1 MELSG
6 QIKKYRD
13 QLGLSQEELAEK
25 IFVTRQSIS
34 NWENDKT
41 YPDLQS
47 LLRLSE
53 LFGLSLDE
61 LIKGDIET
69 MKDEI
74 NKLEIK
80 KMNRWG
86 NLLAILFLAL
96 VILPVPLLKIL
107 DTDTVGFLLV
117 MAPLFVISMA
127 VALRVEKLKKDNDVH
142 TYKEI
147 VAFCEQAAGRAG
159 QGRGEGQAAL
169 PGVYSGHKCRP
180 HRPFGSR
187 RYYPHVYGLRL
198 FDEGLRKRSRPALG
212 RLRFHT
218 HSVV

>member
-1 MELSG
+1 MG
-6 QIKKYRD
+6 QYPD

-47 LLRLSE
+47 LLRLSD

-147 VAFCEQAAGRAG
+147 VAFCEGRRLDELDKAVEKGKRPYQAFIAAISAALIALLAAGGITLMYMA
-159 QGRGEGQAAL
+159 
-169 PGVYSGHKCRP
+169 
-180 HRPFGSR
+180 
-187 RYYPHVYGLRL
+187 
-198 FDEGLRKRSRPALG
+198 FDYLTKG
-212 RLRFHT
+212 
-218 HSVV
+218 

>member
-6 QIKKYRD
+6 QIKKHRD
-13 QLGLSQEELAEK
+13 ELGLSQEELAEK
-25 IFVTRQSIS
+25 IFVTRQSVS
-34 NWENDKT
+34 NWENGKT

-47 LLRLSE
+47 LLRLSD

-147 VAFCEQAAGRAG
+147 VTFCEGRRLDELDKAVEKGKRPYQAFIAAISAALIALLAAGGITLMYMA
-159 QGRGEGQAAL
+159 
-169 PGVYSGHKCRP
+169 
-180 HRPFGSR
+180 
-187 RYYPHVYGLRL
+187 
-198 FDEGLRKRSRPALG
+198 FDYLTKG
-212 RLRFHT
+212 
-218 HSVV
+218 

>member
-47 LLRLSE
+47 LIRLSE

-147 VAFCEQAAGRAG
+147 VAFCEGRRLDELDKAVEKGKRPYQAFIAAISAALIALLAAGGITLMYMA
-159 QGRGEGQAAL
+159 
-169 PGVYSGHKCRP
+169 
-180 HRPFGSR
+180 
-187 RYYPHVYGLRL
+187 
-198 FDEGLRKRSRPALG
+198 FDYLTKG
-212 RLRFHT
+212 
-218 HSVV
+218 

>member
-69 MKDEI
+69 MKEEI
-74 NKLEIK
+74 NRLEIQ

-86 NLLAILFLAL
+86 GILAL
-96 VILPVPLLKIL
+96 LMLTLMLLPAPLLKLL
-107 DTDTVGFLLV
+107 DTAGFLLV
-117 MAPLFVISMA
+117 MAPLFLVGMA
-127 VALRVEKLKKDNDVH
+127 VALKVEKIKKDNDVH

-147 VAFCEQAAGRAG
+147 VAFSEGRRLDELDKAVEKGKRPYQALVAALSSALLTLLAAGG
-159 QGRGEGQAAL
+159 IAL
-169 PGVYSGHKCRP
+169 MYIA
-180 HRPFGSR
+180 F
-187 RYYPHVYGLRL
+187 RYLT
-198 FDEGLRKRSRPALG
+198 RS
-212 RLRFHT
+212 
-218 HSVV
+218 